1 MNTQSHFSSLRASL
15 AIPAVLL
22 LLLSA
27 CGDGEGSGQDAP
39 RMLSLDGGWHFR
51 VDAHNTGFAERWFD
65 AATEHASWM
74 TLQVPGSWD
83 QQREFSSYDGFGW
96 YAKRFDAED
105 VAVAKTALVIDAVD
119 DNAEVWLNG
128 IRIGT
133 HAGYGQRFF
142 IDVTGKLLEEDNV
155 LVLRIEDLAGPGG
168 LVGSVSLMEYESE
181 DELMRGEF
189 VNATPVRSADWV
201 RDAVIYEVYPRSFSP
216 EGTFKGIEQRLPE
229 LKDLGVTVLWLM
241 PIHPVGVERRKGGLG
256 SPYAVRDF
264 HAVNPEFGS
273 MEDFR
278 SLVRSVH
285 ANGMHIII
293 DLVAN
298 HTSWDNVLITEHPEW
313 YTRDEQGNIISPN
326 EDWHDVADLDYT
338 QPALRRWMKEMMLFW
353 VRDIGIDGFRCDV
366 AELVP
371 HDFWTDAIAALRAV
385 KPVMMLAEGADPKLH
400 VNAFDLTYAWN
411 TYDILRPL
419 LNGDLNPADVHF
431 SLRAE
436 TWRYPKG
443 ALRLRFS
450 SNHDKDMYD
459 APAAQWFGPAAAR
472 AAAVITTLLPGVPLL
487 YNGQETGNTLPLD
500 LFERVPIDWSK
511 DEYAFRDL
519 YRLLHNIR
527 RENAVARRGELLALK
542 SDPTTPVLLFARR
555 LGSDILTVAVNCSA
569 KEADVTTVLPGA
581 VKGERLL
588 SRGAVSIRGVRAEFR
603 LPPYG
608 YVVLR

>member
-1 MNTQSHFSSLRASL
+1 MPNGRCFCSTLPRITVLSLFL
-15 AIPAVLL
+15 F
-22 LLLSA
+22 LSA
-27 CGDGEGSGQDAP
+27 CGGTDNERRDLP
-39 RMLSLDGGWHFR
+39 RTLSLDGTWHFR
-51 VDAHNTGFAERWFD
+51 VDGENVGFTERWFD
-65 AATEHASWM
+65 PASDHTSWM
-74 TLQVPGSWD
+74 TLAVPGSWD
-83 QQREFSSYDGFGW
+83 QHREFSSYDGFGW
-96 YAKRFDAED
+96 YVQRFDAEEL
-105 VAVAKTALVIDAVD
+105 AGTKTALVIDAVD
-119 DNAEVWLNG
+119 DNAELWLNG
-128 IRIGT
+128 ARIGT

-142 IDVTGKLLEEDNV
+142 IDVTGKLLEKGNV

-181 DELMRGEF
+181 EELMRGEY
-189 VNATPVRSADWV
+189 VNAEPVRSADWV
-201 RDAVIYEVYPRSFSP
+201 RDAVIYEVYPRSFSR
-216 EGTFKGIEQRLPE
+216 EGSFKAIERRLPE
-229 LKDLGVTVLWLM
+229 LKDLGVTVLWMM
-241 PIHPVGVERRKGGLG
+241 PIHPIGEERRKGSLG

-278 SLVRSVH
+278 SLVRSAH
-285 ANGMHIII
+285 ANGMRIII

-298 HTSWDNVLITEHPEW
+298 HTSWDNVLIRQHPEW
-313 YTRDEQGNIISPN
+313 FTRNAEGDIVSPN

-338 QPALRRWMKEMMLFW
+338 QPALRQWMKDMMLFW
-353 VRDIGIDGFRCDV
+353 VRDVGIDGFRCDV

-371 HDFWTDAIAALRAV
+371 HDFWVEAIAALRAV

-400 VNAFDLTYAWN
+400 VNAFDMTYAWN

-419 LNGDLNPADVHF
+419 LNGDLNPEDVHF

-487 YNGQETGNTLPLD
+487 YNGQETGNLSSLD
-500 LFERVPIDWSK
+500 LFERVLIDWSK
-511 DEYAFRDL
+511 DEHGFRDL
-519 YRLLHNIR
+519 YRSLYSIR
-527 RENAVARRGELLALK
+527 REHDAARRGELLALTPK
-542 SDPTTPVLLFARR
+542 EATPVLLFARR
-555 LGSDILTVAVNCSA
+555 LGSEVVVVAVNCSA
-569 KEADVTTVLPGA
+569 KEAKVSTVLPGSL
-581 VKGERLL
+581 KGEQLL
-588 SRGAVSIRGVRAEFR
+588 SRGQFSLRGVRAEFR